1 MDTLTAAAAS
11 GLRARQ
17 EALDMLANNISNA
30 GTAGFK
36 KDSEF
41 YGIFAGAEAAAQWDE
56 APLIGTMPV
65 VEKPWTDFSQGTLQP
80 TGNTLDVALSGSG
93 FFAVDAGGGRTLYTR
108 NGSFNTTTAGVVT
121 TPEGHAVRLVGGR
134 TLTVQPNI
142 PVEIARDGTVRQGGT
157 ELGRL
162 EVVDF
167 PKGALTKEGASLFRH
182 ADTNLTATAS
192 TAEVHQGKLETA
204 NTNTAE
210 SSIRLVSLLR
220 QFEGLQK
227 AITMG
232 GEMNRRAIEDLAKV
246 GS

>member
-17 EALDMLANNISNA
+17 EALDMLANNIANA

-41 YGIFAGAEAAAQWDE
+41 YGLFSDADAVAQWE
-56 APLIGTMPV
+56 QAPLIGTMPV
-65 VEKPWTDFSQGTLQP
+65 VEKPWTDFSQGTLQL
-80 TGNTLDVALSGSG
+80 TGNTLDLALSGAG
-93 FFAVDAGGGRTLYTR
+93 FFAVDAGNGRTLYTR
-108 NGSFNTTTAGVVT
+108 NGGFNTTPAGLVT
-121 TPEGHAVRLVGGR
+121 TAEGHAVRLAGGR
-134 TLTVQPNI
+134 TLTVRPNV
-142 PVEIARDGTVRQGGT
+142 PLDVGRDGTVRQAGT
-157 ELGRL
+157 VLGRL
-162 EVVDF
+162 EIVDF
-167 PKGALTKEGASLFRH
+167 PKGALVKEGASLFRQV
-182 ADTNLTATAS
+182 DSKLTPIAS

-210 SSIRLVSLLR
+210 ASIRLVSLLR

-227 AITMG
+227 AITLG
-232 GEMNRRAIEDLAKV
+232 GEMNRRAIEDLARV